1 MADPS
6 PLFVL
11 TLMIWVFKKK
21 SFCILITNP
30 FLSQNVRSSSL
41 LLPFSQPY
49 PFSPVKLPHH
59 VSGKKSKFFPSQGKA
74 VAFDPPT
81 IPEEVDRSDLERST
95 KEEAERDP
103 DSECAP
109 LIDLWYEISPYFPK
123 ASGEYVPSPPG
134 RVLITLIW

>member
-1 MADPS
+1 M
-6 PLFVL
+6 
-11 TLMIWVFKKK
+11 
-21 SFCILITNP
+21 
-30 FLSQNVRSSSL
+30 
-41 LLPFSQPY
+41 
-49 PFSPVKLPHH
+49 SPVK
-59 VSGKKSKFFPSQGKA
+59 SPSSFRRKGKA

-81 IPEEVDRSDLERST
+81 IPEEVDRSDSERSIE
-95 KEEAERDP
+95 EEAERDP